1 MALCWFLAPFLTE
14 RLVVL
19 FALGGCREL
28 ESEGEIITRTK
39 KLLSVKTIFVAYL
52 LKVH

>member
-1 MALCWFLAPFLTE
+1 M
-14 RLVVL
+14 VL

-28 ESEGEIITRTK
+28 ESEGEIITRRK

>member
-28 ESEGEIITRTK
+28 ESEGEIITRRK